1 MASRYLLDTSALL
14 AHNRQEPGWPRVQAL
29 FEEDDSEIL
38 ACSVSLTEFAR
49 RLRELGATED
59 EARRTVEDYLELLDE
74 VVPVDESVAFTAFA
88 LGCAL
93 ERRLPLVDSL
103 IAAAAQGRSAC
114 LVHRDQ
120 HMEPIPA
127 DVVTQIDL
135 NKESDRSQ
143 HPPTTQPPPP
153 PPPPQTPAPRSPS
166 GRRRS
171 ARRRGSSGSGG

>member
-1 MASRYLLDTSALL
+1 MAARYLLDTSALI

-29 FEEDDSEIL
+29 FEENDSEIL

-49 RLRELGATED
+49 RLRDLGATVD

-74 VVPVDESVAFTAFA
+74 VVPVDEGVAFTAFA

-93 ERRLPLVDSL
+93 EKRLPLVDAL
-103 IAAAAQGRSAC
+103 IAAAAQERSAC

-135 NKESDRSQ
+135 AKEYDRAQ
-143 HPPTTQPPPP
+143 HPPTTPSPPPP
-153 PPPPQTPAPRSPS
+153 PETPAPRSPS
-166 GRRRS
+166 GRRRP